1 MRWMAMGRRG
11 LAYARAGACSR
22 RNCLRTVSGGGRG
35 GEVKETHRGP
45 GAAFLATK
53 LILSDFTLGERG
65 RLARAFRSA
74 ANVFDTGVGIVAG

>member
-1 MRWMAMGRRG
+1 MRWMPMGRRG

-22 RNCLRTVSGGGRG
+22 RNCLRTVSGGGESKRDA
-35 GEVKETHRGP
+35 TYRGP

-74 ANVFDTGVGIVAG
+74 ANVLDTGVGIVAG